1 MSNKH
6 RIIITVPDSVLNHII
21 EYNLSRFDPPLP
33 LATVFLSLM
42 RRGLIYEL
50 VSDALPSQEKK

>member
-6 RIIITVPDSVLNHII
+6 RIVITVSDSVLNHII
-21 EYNLSRFDPPLP
+21 EYNLSHFDPPLP
-33 LATVFLSLM
+33 LATVCLSLM
-42 RRGLIYEL
+42 RRGLIHEL